1 MKYIQ
6 LTSDERYMISR
17 LKWQRFS
24 QADIARILARCPS
37 TISREIRRNAT
48 THDGVYRAE
57 KAIQYTNAR
66 RSRSRR
72 NRQFDA
78 LEFKQVI
85 ALLKRRL
92 SPEQI
97 SGLLKK
103 RRELSI
109 STETIYAYIRHDRRS
124 GGRLYCF
131 LRQAGKRRRKRYRS
145 PDSRGKL
152 RHKRSIHE
160 RPPGATNRSRRGHW
174 EGDTVMG
181 AYATKPC
188 VLTLVDRKTGFLMIG
203 KLTDRTVE
211 STNQRLRQLMARA
224 PARFKTM
231 TIDNGTEFH
240 GYKDVEETSDTRFYF
255 ADPYHS
261 WQRGSNENVNGLIRQ
276 YLPKGTSMEELNQ
289 HQCNAIATEINNRP
303 RKRYGWKTPAELFLR
318 P

>member
-1 MKYIQ
+1 M
-6 LTSDERYMISR
+6 R
-17 LKWQRFS
+17 
-24 QADIARILARCPS
+24 S
-37 TISREIRRNAT
+37 TVT
-48 THDGVYRAE
+48 PPPTDGIYRAE
-57 KAIQYTNAR
+57 KAIQYTKAR

-72 NRQFDA
+72 NRQFDEVA
-78 LEFKQVI
+78 FKQVV

-97 SGLLKK
+97 SGVLKK
-103 RRELSI
+103 CRQLSI
-109 STETIYAYIRHDRRS
+109 SPETIYAYIRQDRRE
-124 GGRLYCF
+124 GGTLYRF
-131 LRQAGKRRRKRYRS
+131 LRQAGKLRRKRYRS

-160 RPPGATNRSRRGHW
+160 RPPGAANRSRTGHW

-181 AYATKPC
+181 AYTTKPC
-188 VLTLVDRKTGFLMIG
+188 VLTLVDRKTGFVMIG
-203 KLTDRTVE
+203 KLSDRTVE
-211 STNQRLRQLMARA
+211 STNRRLKQLMARQ
-224 PARFKTM
+224 PARFKTI
-231 TIDNGTEFH
+231 TLDNGTEFH
-240 GYKDVEETSDTRFYF
+240 GYKDVEETTDTRFYF

-289 HQCNAIATEINNRP
+289 LQCNAIATEINNRP